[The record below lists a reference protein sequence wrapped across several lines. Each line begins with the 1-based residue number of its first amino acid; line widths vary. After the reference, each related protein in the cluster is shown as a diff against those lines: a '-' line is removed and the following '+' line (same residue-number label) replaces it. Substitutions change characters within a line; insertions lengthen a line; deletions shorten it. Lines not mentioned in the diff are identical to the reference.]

1 MTTMTSMTR
10 QRATFSLSKLFLMT
24 IAIVITA
31 IYIFPV
37 YWMFSTSLK
46 PPDQIIQNPPV
57 FFPSQPQFSSYEVIL
72 GLPTQIPMQTT
83 INGARF
89 LVNSFIIALSTT
101 FLTLLMAIPGAYGLA
116 RTKIKGRTAYLLFLL
131 TAQMLPSVLIVIP
144 LFVLFKPLGLINSY
158 LGVIIADTALA
169 LPFAIIIMRT
179 SFLQIPLDLE
189 EAGLIDGCSR
199 FQALW
204 RIVVPLI
211 RSGVIAVAMFSFL
224 TAWGEFVFALSFLQN
239 VDLQPVSVGIFSFIG
254 MYTTQWGSLMA
265 FSVMIALPALVAFL
279 LLQRHFISGLT
290 TGAVK

>member
-1 MTTMTSMTR
+1 MRTMTLR
-10 QRATFSLSKLFLMT
+10 RNTFSLSKLFLMT

-57 FFPSQPQFSSYEVIL
+57 FFPSQPQFNSYKVIL
-72 GLPTQIPMQTT
+72 GLPTDIPMQTT

-116 RTKIKGRTAYLLFLL
+116 RTRIRGRTAYLLFLL

-144 LFVLFKPLGLINSY
+144 LFVLFKPLGLINTY
-158 LGVIIADTALA
+158 AGVIIADTALA

-189 EAGLIDGCSR
+189 EAALIDGCSR
-199 FQALW
+199 LQSLA

-211 RSGVIAVAMFSFL
+211 RSGIIAVAMFSFL

-265 FSVMIALPALVAFL
+265 FSVMIALPALIAFM